1 MEEKVTIS
9 KATLE
14 ALTRQ
19 VLEFYEFDSLELT
32 HECDRKVAIILHEA
46 IEALGIQPILDAER
60 HARHEEAA
68 AEWRARQAAEAASE
82 AN

>member
-1 MEEKVTIS
+1 METVTIS

-19 VLEFYEFDSLELT
+19 VLEYYEFDSVELT
-32 HECDRKVAIILHEA
+32 YESNRKIAIILHEA
-46 IEALGIQPILDAER
+46 IEALGLQPVLDAER
-60 HARHEEAA
+60 KLRHEQEAA
-68 AEWRARQAAEAASE
+68 AWRARQAAEAASE